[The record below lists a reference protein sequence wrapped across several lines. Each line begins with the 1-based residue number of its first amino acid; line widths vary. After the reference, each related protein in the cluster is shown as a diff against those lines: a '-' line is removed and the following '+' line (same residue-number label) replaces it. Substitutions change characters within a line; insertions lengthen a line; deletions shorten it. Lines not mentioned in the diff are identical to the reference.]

1 MAVCIILTAISFRLL
16 LSIHSFSLFCSLMKK
31 LLAGILLLI
40 ISFQALP
47 VKELG
52 KILYLGLI
60 TEEIHEIE
68 SDTEGPAKIKPVK
81 LETTYKPD
89 NGYQPV
95 LNRHL
100 YIMAMIAVHRTDH
113 FLRQYVPDI
122 LTPPPNLF

>member
-1 MAVCIILTAISFRLL
+1 
-16 LSIHSFSLFCSLMKK
+16 MKK

-68 SDTEGPAKIKPVK
+68 SDTEGTAKIKPVK

-100 YIMAMIAVHRTDH
+100 YIIAMIAVHRTDY
-113 FLRQYVPDI
+113 FLRQFVPDI
-122 LTPPPNLF
+122 LTPPPNFS

>member
-1 MAVCIILTAISFRLL
+1 MLVCC
-16 LSIHSFSLFCSLMKK
+16 FSLFCTPMRK

-40 ISFQALP
+40 ISFQAMP

-52 KILYLGLI
+52 KILYQGLI

-68 SDTEGPAKIKPVK
+68 SDTEGQGKVKPVK

-89 NGYQPV
+89 NGYEPIQ
-95 LNRHL
+95 NRHL
-100 YIMAMIAVHRTDH
+100 SIIAMMAVHRADH

-122 LTPPPNLF
+122 LTPPPNLG

>member
-1 MAVCIILTAISFRLL
+1 
-16 LSIHSFSLFCSLMKK
+16 MKQ

-40 ISFQALP
+40 ISLQALP

-52 KILYLGLI
+52 EILYMGLI

-68 SDTEGPAKIKPVK
+68 GDTEGQTKIKPAK

-95 LNRHL
+95 FNRRL
-100 YIMAMIAVHRTDH
+100 CVMAMMAVHRTDH
-113 FLRQYVPDI
+113 FLSQYVPDI
-122 LTPPPNLF
+122 LTPPPNLS